1 MDKKIKT
8 ARLSIFSNL
17 FLIILKFF
25 AGIIS
30 GSVSILSEAIHS
42 GIDLIASGIA
52 YFAVKISAKEPDKR
66 HPYGHGKFENIS
78 GVVEGLLI
86 FVAAFWI
93 IYEAIHKIINPSEVS
108 YFLLAGSVM
117 FISALVNFF
126 VSKRLYK
133 VAKETDSIALE
144 ADALHLKT
152 DIYSSVGVGL
162 GMLFIYLTGWH
173 IFDPIFAIIVA
184 LFIMKESFDLV
195 SNAFS
200 PLLDSQV
207 SDDEYQQLFDKV
219 RFLTTKMNL
228 GFDQL
233 RSRKS
238 GSKHLVDFILFVPP
252 LMTVQKSHELCDIL
266 EEEIKTDYLDA
277 EIHIHVEPLMNN
289 SALPDSE

>member
-17 FLIILKFF
+17 FLIIIKIF
-25 AGIIS
+25 AGITT

-52 YFAVKISAKEPDKR
+52 FFAVKISSKEPDQK

-78 GVVEGLLI
+78 GVIEGLLI
-86 FVAAFWI
+86 FIAAFWI
-93 IYEAIHKIINPSEVS
+93 IYEAIHKIMNPQEVS
-108 YFLLAGSVM
+108 YFLLAGGVM
-117 FISALVNFF
+117 FLSAIVNFF
-126 VSKRLYK
+126 VSRRLYK

-152 DIYSSVGVGL
+152 DIYSSIGVGL

-184 LFIMKESFDLV
+184 LFIMKESYDLV
-195 SNAFS
+195 STAFS

-207 SDDEYQQLFDKV
+207 DDDEYQQLFDKV
-219 RFLTTKMNL
+219 RFQTTKMGL
-228 GFDQL
+228 KFDQL

-238 GSKHLVDFILFVPP
+238 GSKHLIDFILCVPP
-252 LMTVQKSHELCDIL
+252 NMTVQKSHELCDFL
-266 EEEIKTDYLDA
+266 EDEIKKDYLDT
-277 EIHIHVEPLMNN
+277 EIHIHVEPLKNN
-289 SALPDSE
+289 SGLGVSE

>member
-17 FLIILKFF
+17 FLIIIKIS
-25 AGIIS
+25 AGIIT

-52 YFAVKISAKEPDKR
+52 FFAVKISSKAPDKK

-78 GVVEGLLI
+78 GVIEGLLI
-86 FVAAFWI
+86 FIAAFWI
-93 IYEAIHKIINPSEVS
+93 IFEAVHKIIEPSEVS

-117 FISALVNFF
+117 FVSATVNYF
-126 VSKRLYK
+126 VSRRLYK

-152 DIYSSVGVGL
+152 DIYSSIGVGL

-173 IFDPIFAIIVA
+173 IFDPVFAIIVA
-184 LFIMKESFDLV
+184 LFIMKESYDLV
-195 SNAFS
+195 STAFS

-207 SDDEYQQLFDKV
+207 DDEEYLNLFDKI
-219 RFLTTKMNL
+219 RSMTTELNL
-228 GFDQL
+228 KFDNL
-233 RSRKS
+233 RSRRS
-238 GSKHLVDFILFVPP
+238 GPKHLIDFILYVPP
-252 LMTVQKSHELCDIL
+252 KMTVEKSHEIC
-266 EEEIKTDYLDA
+266 DYLEG
-277 EIHIHVEPLMNN
+277 EIEKKYLDTEISIHVEPLRNK
-289 SALPDSE
+289 STLPVSD

>member
-1 MDKKIKT
+1 MDKKVKT

-17 FLIILKFF
+17 FLIIIKFL

-30 GSVSILSEAIHS
+30 GSVSIISEAIHS

-52 YFAVKISAKEPDKR
+52 FIAVKISSKEPDKK

-78 GVVEGLLI
+78 GVIEGLLI

-93 IYEAIHKIINPSEVS
+93 IYEAVHKIIHPTEVS
-108 YFLLAGSVM
+108 YFLLAGGVM
-117 FISALVNFF
+117 FLSAVINFF
-126 VSKRLYK
+126 VSRKLYQ

-152 DIYSSVGVGL
+152 DIYSSIGVGL

-173 IFDPIFAIIVA
+173 IFDPIFAIVVA
-184 LFIMKESFDLV
+184 IFIMKESYVLV

-207 SDDEYQQLFDKV
+207 DDEEYQQLYDKI
-219 RFLTTKMNL
+219 RFLSLKMDL
-228 GFDQL
+228 SFDQL

-238 GSKHLVDFILFVPP
+238 GSKHLIDFILFVHPHI
-252 LMTVQKSHELCDIL
+252 TVHKSHEICDIL
-266 EEEIKTDYLDA
+266 EKEIIKDYIDA
-277 EIHIHVEPLMNN
+277 EVHIHVEPFVEKSPL
-289 SALPDSE
+289 LDSE